1 MGATMIRIEA
11 ERCNGCG
18 SCVAACPAGA
28 LSISETGL
36 TRVDQTVCTECRAC
50 VDVCPNGAL
59 TVVAEAAMV
68 VQRPEVLPVVPQVR
82 VVEPVSPP
90 WYASAL
96 AFAGQAILP
105 RLADVLLGALERRL
119 EQPSTG
125 SIRARSNP
133 GLGVAG
139 GARGCGR
146 NARRR
151 GGRMRQHRN
160 QKGR

>member
-36 TRVDQTVCTECRAC
+36 ARIDQMLCTGCRAC

-59 TVVAEAAMV
+59 TVVAEAAIV
-68 VQRPEVLPVVPQVR
+68 VQRPEVLPVAQVR
-82 VVEPVSPP
+82 VVEPLSPP
-90 WYASAL
+90 WYTSVL

-119 EQPSTG
+119 EQPSPG
-125 SIRARSNP
+125 SIRAGSNP

-139 GARGCGR
+139 GATGCRR